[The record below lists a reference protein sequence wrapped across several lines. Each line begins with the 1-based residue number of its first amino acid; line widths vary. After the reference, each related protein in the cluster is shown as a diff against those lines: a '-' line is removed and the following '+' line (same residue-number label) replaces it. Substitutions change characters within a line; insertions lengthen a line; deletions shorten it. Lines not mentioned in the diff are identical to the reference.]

1 MKKLSFLTR
10 TSFLIGGFFALDK
23 GLAFL
28 RSIIIARQFSLSFE
42 LDAFNVANNLPDMLF
57 ALISGGAMSMALIP
71 ILSEY
76 LTTRGRPE
84 AWKLFSRIAN
94 LAFVVT
100 AFAGIIIAIFAEQI
114 VRSEIGIAPGFG
126 IAEQDVI
133 IKLMRLNLIATTI
146 FSVSGLVMG
155 GLQANQ
161 HFFLP
166 AMAPA
171 LYNIGQIFGALVFSP
186 TEPYSIGGI
195 TFPALGLGVNGLVY
209 GVILGATL
217 HLGIQIPGLIKYKF
231 RWTPSLTLKDEGVR
245 QALKIMGPRLITMLG
260 IQLVFIARDNFASRL
275 EVGAITSLTY
285 GWMIMQV
292 PETLLGTAI
301 ATAILPTISEYA
313 ATNNWTKFRE
323 TIERAI
329 QVLIALTLPIAAILS
344 AGLLPLVRLVFGFN
358 VDGTFLLTWTARAFL
373 LTLAGYAIQEVLSR
387 AFYARKEA
395 LVPLATIF
403 VRFGV
408 YILAGII
415 VLNYF
420 PELSAAGLALAELA
434 VVVEAAIMLTIM
446 RARLPESVTALPS
459 LLRGLAAALLG
470 GASAYAVALYLPGGA
485 VITAIVGMAI
495 GAGVALPIVWKEVR
509 LLFNL

>member
-10 TSFLIGGFFALDK
+10 TSFLVGGFFALDK

-28 RSIIIARQFSLSFE
+28 RSIVIARQFDLSFE

-71 ILSEY
+71 VLSEY

-100 AFAGIIIAIFAEQI
+100 ASVGIIIAIFAEQI
-114 VRSEIGIAPGFG
+114 VRAEIGIAPGFG
-126 IAEQDVI
+126 PEQQDVI

-186 TEPYSIGGI
+186 SEPYTIAGVQL
-195 TFPALGLGVNGLVY
+195 PALGLGIEGLVY
-209 GVILGATL
+209 GVILGALL
-217 HLGIQIPGLIKYKF
+217 HLGIQIPGLVKYKF
-231 RWTPSLTLKDEGVR
+231 RWTPSITFKDEGVL
-245 QALKIMGPRLITMLG
+245 AVLKIIGPRVVTMIG

-275 EVGAITSLTY
+275 EIGAVTALTY

-292 PETLLGTAI
+292 PATLLGTAI

-313 ATNNWTKFRE
+313 ATDNWTNFRE
-323 TIERAI
+323 TVERAL
-329 QVLIALTLPIAAILS
+329 QVMIALTLPVAAVLG
-344 AGLLPLVRLVFGFN
+344 AGLLPLVRAVFGFD
-358 VDGTFLLTWTARAFL
+358 VDGTALLTWTARAYL
-373 LTLAGYAIQEVLSR
+373 ITLAGYAIQETLSR
-387 AFYARKEA
+387 AFYARQEA

-403 VRFGV
+403 VRFGLYLV
-408 YILAGII
+408 GGLI
-415 VLNYF
+415 VLNFF
-420 PELSAAGLALAELA
+420 PHLSATGLALAEMAVTVEA
-434 VVVEAAIMLTIM
+434 VVMLYIM
-446 RARLPESVTALPS
+446 RARLTESVTTLPS
-459 LLRGLAAALLG
+459 LGRGLIAALLG
-470 GASAYAVALYLPGGA
+470 GVSAYLVALYLPGGA
-485 VITAIVGMAI
+485 IVTAIIGMAV
-495 GAGVALPIVWKEVR
+495 GALVALPFIWKEVR